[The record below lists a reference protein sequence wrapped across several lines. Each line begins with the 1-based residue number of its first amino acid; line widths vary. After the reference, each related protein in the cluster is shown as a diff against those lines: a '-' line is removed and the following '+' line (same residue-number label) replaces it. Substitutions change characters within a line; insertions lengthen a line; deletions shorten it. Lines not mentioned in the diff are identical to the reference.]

1 MPKKLKYSKKIQDE
15 TSAFI
20 TIITSY
26 CSKINKEYLKSMTTL
41 IEDIA
46 IGENLDLDMLKEKY
60 LNKKNVKATSSS
72 EDSDIILDKIEY
84 EGKFYFVEPI
94 DIGDRKVY
102 GEDSKIVG
110 KMVNNKIELFP
121 TVSQSN

>member
-26 CSKINKEYLKSMTTL
+26 CNKINKEYAKNMNTL

-46 IGENLDLDMLKEKY
+46 IGEDLDPEMLKEKY
-60 LNKKNVKATSSS
+60 LNKKNIKIDSS
-72 EDSDIILDKIEY
+72 EDSDMILDKIEF

-94 DIGDRKVY
+94 DVGDRKVY

-110 KMVNNKIELFP
+110 KMVDNKIELFP
-121 TVSQSN
+121 TISQNN

>member
-26 CSKINKEYLKSMTTL
+26 CSKINKEYVKNMNTL

-46 IGENLDLDMLKEKY
+46 IGENLDPEILKEKY
-60 LNKKNVKATSSS
+60 LNKKNLKIASSS
-72 EDSDIILDKIEY
+72 KDSDMILDKIEF
-84 EGKFYFVEPI
+84 EGQFYFVEP
-94 DIGDRKVY
+94 DGDRHVY
-102 GEDSKIVG
+102 SEDSKIVG
-110 KMVNNKIELFP
+110 KMVNNKIELNLC
-121 TVSQSN
+121 Q

>member
-26 CSKINKEYLKSMTTL
+26 CSKINKEYLKNMNAL

-46 IGENLDLDMLKEKY
+46 IGENMDPDMLKEKY
-60 LNKKNVKATSSS
+60 LNKKNVKTTSSS
-72 EDSDIILDKIEY
+72 EDSDMILDKIEFD
-84 EGKFYFVEPI
+84 GKFYFVEP
-94 DIGDRKVY
+94 DGDRKVY

-110 KMVNNKIELFP
+110 KMVNSKIELFP
-121 TVSQSN
+121 TMLQSN

>member
-26 CSKINKEYLKSMTTL
+26 CSKINKEYLKNMNAL

-60 LNKKNVKATSSS
+60 LNKKNVKTTSSS
-72 EDSDIILDKIEY
+72 EDSDMILDKIEF
-84 EGKFYFVEPI
+84 EGHVYFVEP
-94 DIGDRKVY
+94 DGDRKVY

-121 TVSQSN
+121 TMSQSN

>member
-26 CSKINKEYLKSMTTL
+26 CSKINKEYLKNMNAL

-46 IGENLDLDMLKEKY
+46 IGENLDPEMLKGKY
-60 LNKKNVKATSSS
+60 LNKKNVKTDSS
-72 EDSDIILDKIEY
+72 EEIDMILDKIEF
-84 EGKFYFVEPI
+84 EGKFYFVEP
-94 DIGDRKVY
+94 DGDRKIY
-102 GEDSKIVG
+102 SEDSKIVG
-110 KMVNNKIELFP
+110 KMVNNKIELNLC
-121 TVSQSN
+121 Q

>member
-26 CSKINKEYLKSMTTL
+26 CNKINKEYLKNMNAL

-46 IGENLDLDMLKEKY
+46 IGENLDPEMLKDKY
-60 LNKKNVKATSSS
+60 LNKKNVKTDSS
-72 EDSDIILDKIEY
+72 EDSDTILDKIEF
-84 EGKFYFVEPI
+84 EGKFYFVEP
-94 DIGDRKVY
+94 DGDKKVY

-121 TVSQSN
+121 VISQSN

>member
-26 CSKINKEYLKSMTTL
+26 CSKINKEYLKNINAL

-60 LNKKNVKATSSS
+60 LNKKNIKSDSS
-72 EDSDIILDKIEY
+72 EDSDMILDKIEY
-84 EGKFYFVEPI
+84 EGKFYFVEP
-94 DIGDRKVY
+94 DGDRKVY

-110 KMVNNKIELFP
+110 KMVNNKIELNLC
-121 TVSQSN
+121 Q